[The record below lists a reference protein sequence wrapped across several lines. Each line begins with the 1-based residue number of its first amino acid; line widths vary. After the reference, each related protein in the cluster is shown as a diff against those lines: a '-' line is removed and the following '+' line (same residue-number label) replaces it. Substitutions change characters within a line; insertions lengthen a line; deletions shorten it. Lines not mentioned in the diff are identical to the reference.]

1 MEIRDKWISG
11 CKVNIFPWIDGKRIY
26 CNIAYYKSG
35 TSIFNPAW
43 EKTVFITDDENGRNL
58 VYKFTATLV
67 DYVCRMNIPNGKE
80 VTITVDDVPGLSA

>member
-26 CNIAYYKSG
+26 CNIAYYQAGS
-35 TSIFNPAW
+35 SIYNPKW
-43 EKTVFITDDENGRNL
+43 EKTVYITDDANGRNL
-58 VYKFTATLV
+58 TYKFTATLV